1 MSRQRTLAKALANT
15 VNAVHESVNLSEV
28 LDFIMGSMANVI
40 PHDLAEVL
48 LIEYDH
54 VHIARSRG
62 YSQLQ
67 LSETV
72 LPIDQPISQ
81 IPLLNMMLSSHQTLL
96 ISDLQ
101 GYKADNPI
109 VTVSWLHGY
118 VGAPLLWQQR
128 VIGFINLMSTKRDF
142 FAPEHA
148 ERLTIFAAQAALAI
162 RNARLHQEA
171 QQAAVLQERQRL
183 ARDLHDAVSQSL
195 YTSNVIAESLQILY
209 QTHPSKVPENLEKL
223 HILNRGALAEMR
235 TLLLELRPEK
245 LEATAMAE
253 LLQQL
258 ADAARARTG
267 LRSKV
272 IVKEDSDIPSDLK
285 EALYRITQEAFTNII
300 KHANASHVHARYTYR
315 DGAVKLVI
323 EDDGQGFD
331 MSNAATHRMGISNM
345 QERMAAFGGSV
356 EIESELGG
364 GTVVT
369 AVWGG

>member
-1 MSRQRTLAKALANT
+1 
-15 VNAVHESVNLSEV
+15 
-28 LDFIMGSMANVI
+28 
-40 PHDLAEVL
+40 
-48 LIEYDH
+48 
-54 VHIARSRG
+54 
-62 YSQLQ
+62 
-67 LSETV
+67 
-72 LPIDQPISQ
+72 
-81 IPLLNMMLSSHQTLL
+81 
-96 ISDLQ
+96 
-101 GYKADNPI
+101 
-109 VTVSWLHGY
+109 
-118 VGAPLLWQQR
+118 
-128 VIGFINLMSTKRDF
+128 
-142 FAPEHA
+142 
-148 ERLTIFAAQAALAI
+148 
-162 RNARLHQEA
+162 
-171 QQAAVLQERQRL
+171 
-183 ARDLHDAVSQSL
+183 
-195 YTSNVIAESLQILY
+195 
-209 QTHPSKVPENLEKL
+209 
-223 HILNRGALAEMR
+223 
-235 TLLLELRPEK
+235 
-245 LEATAMAE
+245 MAE

-300 KHANASHVHARYTYR
+300 KHAKASHVHARYTYR